1 MNFNIDSYK
10 EKYKDIVLQ
19 DSVSFQFIPT
29 CSMKLNAMLS
39 GGLPAGKIVELY
51 GHEGSGKSTLML
63 STVACL
69 SYKANEFACI
79 IDTEGGISSRE
90 YLKSLKIN
98 LSKVMIIS
106 TSIGEQVFQVVND
119 LVANKLCKLI
129 VVDSVATI
137 ITEEELEYNDM
148 SLGSHARFM
157 SKNIKKTIG
166 VMNQVKSNACLV
178 LINQMRSKIGD
189 TWKGEMSTTTTGGKA
204 LKYYSSLRLEIERSE
219 FINFVDSRIGF
230 YSKVKISK
238 SRFCA
243 PFTHC
248 IIPFLYK
255 FGFSTHFELLEEAM
269 HRGKIAKSGSWL
281 HIQHI
286 SSETDGKQN
295 ITDKKYSFRSKAEA
309 VMSMMQDDELV
320 KIVKNMCI
328 S

>member
-10 EKYKDIVLQ
+10 EKYKDIILQ
-19 DSVSFQFIPT
+19 DSASFQFVPT

-39 GGLPAGKIVELY
+39 GGFPAGKIVELY

-63 STVACL
+63 STLACMQ
-69 SYKANEFACI
+69 YEDNEFACV
-79 IDTEGGISSRE
+79 IDTEGGISSRA
-90 YLKSLKIN
+90 YLTSLNVN
-98 LSKVMIIS
+98 LSKVMIIN
-106 TSIGEQVFQVVND
+106 TSVGEQVFQVIND

-166 VMNQVKSNACLV
+166 VMNQVKSNTCVV

-189 TWKGEMSTTTTGGKA
+189 SWKGEMSTTTTGGKA

-230 YSKVKISK
+230 YSKIKISK

-248 IIPFLYK
+248 VVPFLYK
-255 FGFSTHFELLEEAM
+255 FGFSVHIELLDEAM
-269 HRGKIAKSGSWL
+269 NRGKISKSGSWL
-281 HIQHI
+281 HIQSVSQKDSKI
-286 SSETDGKQN
+286 NVSN
-295 ITDKKYSFRSKAEA
+295 KKYSFRSKAEA
-309 VMSMMQDDELV
+309 AMSMMQDSELV
-320 KIVKNMCI
+320 TIVKNMCI
-328 S
+328 